1 MVNGAGPAHGK
12 EASEGGRV
20 SGGEG
25 SLCGWGV
32 GSMAVAQG
40 ERPCAA

>member
-1 MVNGAGPAHGK
+1 MVNRAGPAHGK

-25 SLCGWGV
+25 RLCGWGWV
-32 GSMAVAQG
+32 PWLLLRA
-40 ERPCAA
+40 ERHRAA